1 MREGL
6 LWYDNDP
13 KKALTIKVA
22 AAAPAYQRKFGQ
34 RPDTCYVAPVTLSGS
49 PPDTGLRPAEFAGL
63 RLVASVL
70 VRPQHFWVGVDQ
82 PPTAA

>member
-22 AAAPAYQRKFGQ
+22 EAAQAYQRKFGQ

-49 PPDTGLRPAEFAGL
+49 PPDTGLR
-63 RLVASVL
+63 LVASVL

>member
-22 AAAPAYQRKFGQ
+22 AAAQAYQRKFGR
-34 RPDTCYVAPVTLSGS
+34 RPDTCYVAPVTMSGS
-49 PPDTGLRPAEFAGL
+49 PP
-63 RLVASVL
+63 
-70 VRPQHFWVGVDQ
+70 
-82 PPTAA
+82 TAFS